1 MRRRLTY
8 VLALGMLLLPGAGYA
23 QDGLSEGER
32 LDIQTRLNQFLDN
45 LGPVYEA
52 CKAKLP
58 LSNDVQLTEGYLRT
72 LERRVKNLDQSLNSL
87 GVRWNNYFP
96 AHQKE
101 ISQDEGLMDG
111 AQSFELLRQEA
122 SDSLDVRKKMVQALR
137 DFSDAKAYMESLD
150 TVYNSMGKKAFE
162 LSLSS
167 KTAPLLEKQKMKEQ
181 LLFATVQEKFDNA
194 REAEALHVVSAQR
207 MEALED
213 IYAALKNKSETIQ
226 AMTYKPLIQRIKDY
240 LLGLAAVAVLLMFI
254 NMVRTKIK
262 AAKDAKENMKK
273 YKDALHL
280 NGQDE
285 FPTI

>member
-1 MRRRLTY
+1 MRRLITYALTI
-8 VLALGMLLLPGAGYA
+8 GMLLLPGAGYA
-23 QDGLSEGER
+23 QDGLSEDER
-32 LDIQTRLNQFLDN
+32 LEIQTRLNQFLDN

-52 CKAKLP
+52 CKARLP
-58 LSNDVQLTEGYLRT
+58 LNNDVQLTEGYLKT
-72 LERRVKNLDQSLNSL
+72 LERRVKNLGQSLNSL

-122 SDSLDVRKKMVQALR
+122 SDSLDVRKRMVQALR
-137 DFSDAKAYMESLD
+137 DFSEAKAYMESLD
-150 TVYNSMGKKAFE
+150 TVYNTMGKKAFE
-162 LSLSS
+162 LSLTS

-181 LLFATVQEKFDNA
+181 LLFATVQEKFDKA

-213 IYAALKNKSETIQ
+213 IYAALKNKSDTIQ
-226 AMTYKPLIQRIKDY
+226 AMAYKPLIQRIKDY